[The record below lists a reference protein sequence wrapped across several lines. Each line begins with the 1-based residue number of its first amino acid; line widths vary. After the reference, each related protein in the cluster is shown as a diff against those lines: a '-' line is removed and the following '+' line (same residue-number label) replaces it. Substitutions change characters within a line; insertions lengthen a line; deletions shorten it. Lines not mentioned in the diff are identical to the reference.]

1 MNPIV
6 SLKRLMLLAALMFGS
21 PTVIQADGVGQ
32 ALHELERIMADTNR
46 LRASYAAGKERMLY
60 CGYCHGEDGNSRR
73 DYIPNLAAQH
83 PRYLFEQFEKFGDGR
98 RNDLVMTELARSLSL
113 QERID
118 LAVYF
123 SQQVVAPRPAGDP
136 VQTAA
141 GERLYRRSCATCHG
155 PEAQGVSN
163 MPRLAGQPARYL
175 ETALRRFQQQNPAQN
190 ASVMIAISNALNDDD
205 IRAVATFLQGR

>member
-1 MNPIV
+1 MNSMV
-6 SLKRLMLLAALMFGS
+6 SLRRWMLVCSLALGPSMA
-21 PTVIQADGVGQ
+21 VQADGVEQ
-32 ALHELERIMADTNR
+32 AVRELERIMADPDR

-83 PRYLFEQFEKFGDGR
+83 PQYLFVQFEKFGDGR
-98 RNDLVMTELARSLSL
+98 RNDLVMTELAKSLSL

-123 SQQVVAPRPAGDP
+123 SQQTAAPRRAGDP
-136 VQTAA
+136 AQAAA
-141 GERLYRRSCATCHG
+141 GERLYRQTCATCHG
-155 PEAQGVSN
+155 DDAQGVSN

-175 ETALRRFQQQNPAQN
+175 ESALRRFQQQDAGRD
-190 ASVMIAISNALNDDD
+190 ATVMIAISRALSDDD
-205 IRAVATFLQGR
+205 IAAVTTFLQSR